1 MKPSHYRL
9 DLPAI
14 ALSTEQQTGREY
26 PLPRHSFCNLG
37 ADNYWIGL
45 RRWQHHW
52 VPRYR
57 LEKRS
62 VCYPGCYSPEVFA
75 ALARRRRPMRPSSP
89 RKLAGRDRQYI
100 QPAADRRR
108 EEHHTVNG
116 QRYMPG
122 KERKA
127 VSHGD

>member
-45 RRWQHHW
+45 RWWQHHW

-75 ALARRRRPMRPSSP
+75 VPARRCRPARPSSL
-89 RKLAGRDRQYI
+89 RKLVGRERYYMQLAEYS
-100 QPAADRRR
+100 RR
-108 EEHHTVNG
+108 EENQTVHKHPYWPVR
-116 QRYMPG
+116 QRLC
-122 KERKA
+122 
-127 VSHGD
+127 V